1 MGKAFMAAKV
11 ALTDT
16 THLAHPIQDA
26 ELSLAVDASNHLVG
40 AALQQQS
47 PCGEW
52 QLLSFFSR
60 KLTYT
65 ETWFSTF
72 DRELLM
78 VVAAL
83 HHFWFLLEGRKFHML
98 TSHKL
103 LVFAHHRAQDAWSTS
118 QGSHLASWLSSPLTR
133 ATWQERIMWL
143 STAIFRPPEELSL
156 SRST

>member
-1 MGKAFMAAKV
+1 M
-11 ALTDT
+11 
-16 THLAHPIQDA
+16 
-26 ELSLAVDASNHLVG
+26 
-40 AALQQQS
+40 QQWS

-52 QLLSFFSR
+52 QPLSFFSQ
-60 KLTYT
+60 KLTDT

-103 LVFAHHRAQDAWSTS
+103 LVFALHRAQDAWSTS
-118 QGSHLASWLSSPLTR
+118 QGSHLAYCTWLSSPLTC
-133 ATWQERIMWL
+133 ATWQERITWL